1 MPRDALPVAVIG
13 AGPVGLAAAAHLLA
27 RGARPI
33 VLEAGASPGHAV
45 RSWGHVRMFSPWRYN
60 VDAAAGTLLQS
71 RGWEAPDAEAIPT
84 GAELVERYLGPLA
97 AHPMLKPTIRYGA
110 RVAAVGRRD
119 YDKVKT
125 EGREKQPFVIRL
137 DNEEEIE
144 ASAVIDASGAWGQ
157 PNPLGAGGLPAH
169 GEAANADRIA
179 YGIPDVLGVARE
191 NYAGKRT
198 LVVGSGHSAIN
209 SVLDLVELQ
218 EQAEGTSIAW
228 AMRRA
233 DVASAFGGGNADALP
248 ARGMLGERARQA
260 VADGRVEMVAPFR
273 ARSVARRG
281 DGGLRVDGV
290 LGCCAKSISADRVV
304 VATGVRPDFG
314 FLGEIR
320 LSLDPWLESAQA
332 LGPLIDPNLHSCG
345 TVRPHGAKELAHP
358 ERDFYI
364 LGMKSYGRAP
374 TFLLA
379 TGYEQ
384 ARSVAAA
391 ITGDMEAAAR
401 VELDLPQTGVCS
413 AGPAPAAV
421 GATGGKCGP
430 AKSSCCA

>member
-1 MPRDALPVAVIG
+1 MPREALPVAVIG

-27 RGARPI
+27 RGAKPI
-33 VLEAGASPGHAV
+33 VLEAGPSAGHAV
-45 RSWGHVRMFSPWRYN
+45 RDWGHVRMFSPWRYN
-60 VDAAAGTLLQS
+60 VDGAAGALLRS
-71 RGWEAPDAEAIPT
+71 SGWDAPDAEAIPT
-84 GAELVERYLGPLA
+84 GAELVEHYLRPLA
-97 AHPMLKPTIRYGA
+97 AHPLLKPKIRYSA

-125 EGREKQPFVIRL
+125 EGRERQPFVIRL
-137 DNEEEIE
+137 ENEEEIE

-157 PNPLGAGGLPAH
+157 QNPLGAGGLPAA
-169 GEAANADRIA
+169 GERENADRLA
-179 YGIPDVLGVARE
+179 YGIPDVLGAVRGD
-191 NYAGKRT
+191 YAGKRT

-209 SVLDLVELQ
+209 AVLDLVALQ

-233 DVASAFGGGNADALP
+233 DVSTAFGGGNADALP

-273 ARSVARRG
+273 ARAVARRS
-281 DGGLRVDGV
+281 DGGLRIDGV

-314 FLGEIR
+314 FLSEIR

-358 ERDFYI
+358 EQGFYI

-391 ITGDMEAAAR
+391 LTGDAEAAAR

-413 AGPAPAAV
+413 AGPSIAPAGTKSAC
-421 GATGGKCGP
+421 CG
-430 AKSSCCA
+430 